1 MIPLR
6 EVHDHA
12 LIWTRP
18 NFFELRYE
26 LTCSS
31 DASPGV
37 VAKISISGMGE
48 SKHALAETADGTWK
62 FEVFPFA
69 TQNVLITRA
78 EDHVEVGRYGR
89 QPPLEI
95 RFVTG
100 ASYRLNHTRLENPEG
115 RPVLSFEQLE
125 AFPRWKA
132 ELKLEP
138 GAIEIAELPVLVV
151 STCCIRVFR

>member
-6 EVHDHA
+6 EVYDQV

-26 LTCSS
+26 LMCER
-31 DASPGV
+31 GV
-37 VAKISISGMGE
+37 VARVSVNGMGE
-48 SKHALAETADGTWK
+48 SRHALAETADDIWK

-78 EDHVEVGRYGR
+78 GDHSEVGHYDR

-95 RFVTG
+95 HFVSG
-100 ASYRLNHTRLENPEG
+100 ASYRLNHTEMEDQEG
-115 RPVLSFEQLE
+115 RPVFSFEQLE
-125 AFPRWKA
+125 AFPRWRA
-132 ELKLEP
+132 ELKLDST
-138 GAIEIAELPVLVV
+138 AIAIAELPVLIV
-151 STCCIRVFR
+151 SACCIRVFR